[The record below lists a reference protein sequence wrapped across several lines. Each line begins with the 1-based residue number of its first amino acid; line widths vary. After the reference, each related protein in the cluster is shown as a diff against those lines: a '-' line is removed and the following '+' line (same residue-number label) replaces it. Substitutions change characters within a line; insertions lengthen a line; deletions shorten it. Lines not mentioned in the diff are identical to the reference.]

1 MSKTPTPLRPN
12 TGTETDTITFRHPQH
27 SITSKTS
34 KRTTSN
40 QTRYKDPSYQN
51 TIYRNP
57 SYQDA
62 SCRNP
67 RTPAAMTTG
76 HYPYPQNPITSKD
89 TKRNHSYLDQNPGT
103 FIARATDQREQSSYK
118 HQNPETPT
126 AMTTGLYPN
135 PQHPT
140 TGTTTVDPPTQSVH
154 TS

>member
-51 TIYRNP
+51 TIYRNS

-62 SCRNP
+62 SYRNSSYRNP
-67 RTPAAMTTG
+67 RYQAASYGNPSTGTSAAMTTG
-76 HYPYPQNPITSKD
+76 HYPCPQNPISSKD

-103 FIARATDQREQSSYK
+103 FIARATDQRE
-118 HQNPETPT
+118 
-126 AMTTGLYPN
+126 
-135 PQHPT
+135 
-140 TGTTTVDPPTQSVH
+140 
-154 TS
+154 